1 MDENEKVSGYAGI
14 WDKASE
20 ARDIH
25 FALMLALASTALTD
39 GWEALWPRVAPGKSS
54 EPEREPAEAA
64 ERNKA
69 VAS

>member
-39 GWEALWPRVAPGKSS
+39 GWEALRPRIAASKSARR
-54 EPEREPAEAA
+54 REPAEAP
-64 ERNKA
+64 ERKKA
-69 VAS
+69 AAS